1 MLNTNVPSQRAHCVC
16 TLMARI
22 YEHFGVPEDWI
33 VDPDMGRLEA
43 HAMLNGRY
51 GLRARYDRVSTLECP
66 LFPGLAIGLMRVFV
80 RR

>member
-1 MLNTNVPSQRAHCVC
+1 MPSQRAHCVC